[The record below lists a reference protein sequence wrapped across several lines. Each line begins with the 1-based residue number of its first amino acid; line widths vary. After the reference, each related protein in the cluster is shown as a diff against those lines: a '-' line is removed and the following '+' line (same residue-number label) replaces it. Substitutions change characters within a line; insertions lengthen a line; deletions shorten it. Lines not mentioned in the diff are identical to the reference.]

1 MTTIK
6 IILVT
11 KDKVVDSSIFCGDAG
26 NVDESS
32 FLFVPSSSSL
42 SLSLSYLFSI
52 EITEPLKVN
61 VNVIVL
67 N

>member
-42 SLSLSYLFSI
+42 SLSYLFSI